1 MAKADSTQPSEEHKK
16 AAERR
21 ARKSRCNR
29 ERYLRNKETILA
41 KNKAYREANREAI
54 SASRKAK
61 KQVNRE
67 EITKARRERY
77 AANKEHILKKNRE
90 WRRAN
95 REQLSARGR
104 ERYIQNREAILE
116 RRKPYRAKNSKR
128 IQQRVAK
135 WQRENKE
142 KVRAWRAEYRKA
154 NPDRIRETKRK
165 SIAKRRE
172 SDVAFRLVCLVRSRV
187 SHALRKAASSK
198 SCRTIEMLGC
208 TGKELRLHV
217 ESKFLPGMTWENHGH
232 AGWHI
237 DHIIPLAK
245 FDLSDPTQQ
254 AAAFH
259 YTNLQPLWA
268 KDNLRKSD
276 KVAGQ
281 QCFGFAYAARIAD
294 AAAAKPQKRRGHG
307 GKHGGH

>member
-1 MAKADSTQPSEEHKK
+1 MADSTQPSEEDNK
-16 AAERR
+16 AANRR
-21 ARKSRCNR
+21 ARKSKCNR

-41 KNKAYREANREAI
+41 RNQAYRKANKEAIAAIRKAKREVNREAI
-54 SASRKAK
+54 TR
-61 KQVNRE
+61 
-67 EITKARRERY
+67 ARREKY

-90 WRRAN
+90 WRMAN
-95 REQLSARGR
+95 SEQLSARGR
-104 ERYIQNREAILE
+104 ERYLKNREVILE
-116 RRKPYRAKNSKR
+116 RRKPYRAKKAKQ

-135 WQRENKE
+135 WQRENRGR
-142 KVRAWRAEYRKA
+142 VRAWQAAYRKA
-154 NPDRIRETKRK
+154 NPDRIREAKRK
-165 SIAKRRE
+165 SIAKRRHT
-172 SDVAFRLVCLVRSRV
+172 DVAFRLVCLVRSRV
-187 SHALRKAASSK
+187 SHALRKASSSK

-208 TGKELRLHV
+208 TGKELRSHV

-294 AAAAKPQKRRGHG
+294 AAAAKPHKRRGHG